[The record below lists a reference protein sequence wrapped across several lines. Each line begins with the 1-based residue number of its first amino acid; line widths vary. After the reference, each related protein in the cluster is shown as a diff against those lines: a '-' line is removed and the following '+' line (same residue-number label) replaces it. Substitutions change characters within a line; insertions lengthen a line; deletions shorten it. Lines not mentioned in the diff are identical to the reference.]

1 MQNTKLNAA
10 YRLQTVTLYG
20 HMDFHSQATSA
31 DGKKAST
38 NGQVQLLKKKIKS
51 GTLLYS
57 AFYMRRT
64 CGQKRFYNL
73 RRGS

>member
-1 MQNTKLNAA
+1 LLVALLCAKLELCVTFYEQDLRMQNTKLNAA

-38 NGQVQLLKKKIKS
+38 NGQVQLLKK
-51 GTLLYS
+51 
-57 AFYMRRT
+57 R
-64 CGQKRFYNL
+64 
-73 RRGS
+73 